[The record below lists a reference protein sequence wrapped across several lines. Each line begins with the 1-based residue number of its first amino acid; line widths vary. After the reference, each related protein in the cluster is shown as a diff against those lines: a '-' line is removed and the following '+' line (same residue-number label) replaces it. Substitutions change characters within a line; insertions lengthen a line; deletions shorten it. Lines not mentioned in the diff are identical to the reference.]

1 MESQCVAEVSSVI
14 ASGVE
19 ASKTLMGSAV
29 AQNLGSFLTGGGASL
44 LLNSFLISSKNE
56 ECAIDS

>member
-1 MESQCVAEVSSVI
+1 MESKCVAEVSSVV

-19 ASKTLMGSAV
+19 TSKTLMGLAA
-29 AQNLGSFLTGGGASL
+29 AQNPGSFLTGGGASL
-44 LLNSFLISSKNE
+44 LLNSFLISSQNE